1 MSDPTPPLP
10 PGSGNAPI
18 PESERTVVRPRPGGR
33 PNTPTS
39 PAPSPYGAA
48 PSGASYS
55 GPASGAADPM
65 AMLGQPLNIV
75 VPPGTNPILRHAY
88 KLLAIGPQIRQLAQ
102 HPNPAGLKEQ
112 LTASIR
118 EFEGQI
124 RREGVPNEKVIAA
137 RYIVCTMLDECAALT
152 PWGSVGVWAKD
163 TLLVRFHN
171 ETWGGEKMF
180 VLLSRLAESPGT
192 NLDLLELIYA
202 CLALGFEG
210 RYRIIDSGRTQLETV
225 RERLYQIIR
234 AQRPEQDRRLS
245 TTWAPANLLK
255 RSWLDAAPFWA
266 VAGLALVVTVLG
278 YAIFSYFLGSRSDPV
293 FADLSSIKLA
303 NARPLPPPVEAAKPK
318 FKGLLQEEVASGL
331 VSISEVP
338 GRATITLK
346 GDGFFDPGK
355 AELQDKALGP
365 MKKVADAIAG
375 TKGNLLVAGHT
386 DSQPIRTA
394 RFPSNYELSVAR
406 ASTVQQ
412 LLAKSVDP
420 TRLKAEGRAASEPL
434 ASNETAIDRARNR
447 RVDII
452 LFTQD

>member
-1 MSDPTPPLP
+1 M
-10 PGSGNAPI
+10 
-18 PESERTVVRPRPGGR
+18 
-33 PNTPTS
+33 
-39 PAPSPYGAA
+39 
-48 PSGASYS
+48 
-55 GPASGAADPM
+55 
-65 AMLGQPLNIV
+65 
-75 VPPGTNPILRHAY
+75 GT
-88 KLLAIGPQIRQLAQ
+88 QIRQLAQ
-102 HPNPAGLKEQ
+102 HPNPSGLKEQ
-112 LTASIR
+112 LTTGIR

-124 RREGVPNEKVIAA
+124 RREGVANEKVIAA
-137 RYIVCTMLDECAALT
+137 RYILCTTLDECAALT

-171 ETWGGEKMF
+171 ETWGGEKVFM
-180 VLLSRLAESPGT
+180 LLSKLAENPGA

-210 RYRIIDSGRTQLETV
+210 RYRIVDNGRSQLETV

-234 AQRPEQDRRLS
+234 SQHPEQDRRLS
-245 TTWAPANLLK
+245 PTWSPATLMK

-266 VAGLALVVTVLG
+266 VAGLALMVVVIG
-278 YAIFSYFLGSRSDPV
+278 YAVYSYLLANRSDPV
-293 FADLSSIKLA
+293 FADISGLRLA
-303 NARPLPPPVEAAKPK
+303 NVRPAAPAAPAAKPK
-318 FKGLLQEEVASGL
+318 FNGLLQEEVAAGL

-338 GRATITLK
+338 GRSTITLK

-355 AELQDKALGP
+355 AELQDKALAP
-365 MKKVADAIAG
+365 LKKIADALSG
-375 TKGNLLVAGHT
+375 TKGSILVAGHT

-412 LLAKSVDP
+412 LLGKTMDP
-420 TRLKAEGRAASEPL
+420 ARLRAEGRAASEPL
-434 ASNETAIDRARNR
+434 ASNDTPADRARNR